1 MDTSTVPPTVES
13 IQAELTQFLEA
24 RIKQPVTAD
33 LDLFASGLVS
43 SLFAMELL
51 VHLEGAFK
59 ISVPSEELRL
69 DSFRTVQ
76 AMTALVLR
84 LTNGTAGE

>member
-1 MDTSTVPPTVES
+1 MSTQVAPPTAEAV
-13 IQAELTQFLEA
+13 QANLAAFLEA
-24 RIKQPVTAD
+24 RTKRPVAAD

-51 VHLEGAFK
+51 VHIETSFQLT
-59 ISVPSEELRL
+59 VPSTELRL
-69 DSFRTVQ
+69 ESFRTID

-84 LTNGTAGE
+84 LAVTTRG